1 MHEKVLFYTDQ
12 EFKLEIIL
20 QNRRIA
26 LGIITPSQITKNS
39 KFTFSLASEIASNNK
54 LRCKT

>member
-20 QNRRIA
+20 QKTIESRVGRYHSESRI
-26 LGIITPSQITKNS
+26 T
-39 KFTFSLASEIASNNK
+39 
-54 LRCKT
+54 